1 MSSSWNEQISWPK
14 NQRNFTR
21 YFEGVIVIED
31 QDQIKA
37 NLGLNFTQ
45 VPFEK
50 DLEATVELRTKTK
63 PSSNLI
69 CYLEVKSCKQIP
81 GHQHA
86 RENFP
91 SILSEKE
98 EILESSWEVCH
109 KKEGGFQVT
118 LEYDEE
124 KISHS
129 SFYNEIFQFEISIA
143 KADKASQPASKLPII
158 GTSMAE
164 DMRYLLNSSNM
175 SDFKI
180 ICRGQE
186 FPCHKLMLSARSD
199 VFRTMLDKDSN
210 FAEAKTNVLKL
221 EDFETHT
228 VKAFLDYVYTDA
240 VKLNDKNIKLLYIAH
255 KYNVS
260 RLISTCA
267 SHLSEHINDQNASEV
282 LEAAYYLENKE
293 LFEAAVKYMQQ
304 VNWIQKAKD
313 QWTDLKT
320 SHPELVC
327 RVTEFLM
334 AAQS

>member
-1 MSSSWNEQISWPK
+1 MWPA
-14 NQRNFTR
+14 NQRNFPR

-31 QDQIKA
+31 QDQFTA
-37 NLGLNFTQ
+37 NLGINLSPPSSYSDGNRMET
-45 VPFEK
+45 
-50 DLEATVELRTKTK
+50 DVELRTKTK

-118 LEYDEE
+118 WKSKERIFPSY
-124 KISHS
+124 
-129 SFYNEIFQFEISIA
+129 FNNEIFQFEISIA

-199 VFRTMLDKDSN
+199 VFRIMLDKDSN

-221 EDFETHT
+221 EDFEIHT
-228 VKAFLDYVYTDA
+228 VKVFLDYIYTDA
-240 VKLNDKNIKLLYIAH
+240 VKLDDMNIKLLYIAH

-282 LEAAYYLENKE
+282 LKAAYFLENKE

-320 SHPELVC
+320 SHPELV
-327 RVTEFLM
+327 
-334 AAQS
+334 S